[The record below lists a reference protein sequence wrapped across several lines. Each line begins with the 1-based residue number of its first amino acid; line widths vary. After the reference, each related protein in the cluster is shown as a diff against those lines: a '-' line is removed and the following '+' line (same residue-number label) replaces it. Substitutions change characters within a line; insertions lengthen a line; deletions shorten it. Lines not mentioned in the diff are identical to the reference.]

1 MTLPSSV
8 VAAEPPPASPS
19 PRARLRDTLRRRL
32 PATLLAAAGLWLA
45 ALSPAVHAQGSYPE
59 RTVRFV
65 VPYPPGGGTDVIARI
80 VAPRL
85 QQVLGQTIV
94 IENRGGGGGSLG
106 TDVVAKAAPDGY
118 TVLFT
123 LSSHTINPA
132 IFARLPF
139 DTARDFEPVGIV
151 ASLPQILVARPD
163 FEAGTVKDLI
173 ALARRKPLQFAS
185 VGNGS
190 PSHLA
195 GELLNLRTGL
205 SIQHIPYRGGGP
217 AVTDVIGGQVP
228 MLWVSIPAAAGFVKN
243 GQLKALAVSTVKRS
257 AAFPNVP
264 TVQESG
270 VADFEVDSWY
280 AMFVPARTPRAVVDR
295 LNQALNT
302 VLAEPDIRDKLL
314 QQGSEA
320 VGGTPEVLGR
330 TVTAE
335 IAKWSKLAK
344 DANIKAD

>member
-1 MTLPSSV
+1 MKQLVRTLRAALVGALAALPFV
-8 VAAEPPPASPS
+8 VAAQ
-19 PRARLRDTLRRRL
+19 
-32 PATLLAAAGLWLA
+32 AG
-45 ALSPAVHAQGSYPE
+45 YPDKP
-59 RTVRFV
+59 VRFL

-80 VAPRL
+80 VAPKF

-106 TDVVAKAAPDGY
+106 TDVVAKSPADGY

-132 IFARLPF
+132 IFSKLPF
-139 DTARDFEPVGIV
+139 DTAKDFEAVGTV
-151 ASLPQILVARPD
+151 ASLPQILVAHPS
-163 FEAGTVKDLI
+163 FEANTVKELI
-173 ALARRKPLQFAS
+173 EVAKKKPLQFAS

-195 GELLNLRTGL
+195 GELFNLRTGVK
-205 SIQHIPYRGGGP
+205 IGHIPYRGGGP
-217 AVTDVIGGQVP
+217 AMTDVIGGQVP
-228 MLWVSIPAAAGFVKN
+228 LLWVSIPAAAGFVKN

-280 AMFVPARTPRAVVDR
+280 AMFVPAKTPKPVIEK
-295 LNQALNT
+295 LNKALNT
-302 VLAEPDIRDKLL
+302 VIADAEVKEKLL
-314 QQGSEA
+314 AQGSEA
-320 VGGTPEVLGR
+320 VGGTPEALQR
-330 TVTAE
+330 TVQAE
-335 IAKWSKLAK
+335 LAKWAKLVK
-344 DANIKAD
+344 DANIKAE